1 MTKVDKRLLLHNKL
15 KELIENDN
23 VYYRPPENLKM
34 QYPCIRYKRD
44 KILSEHAD
52 NFAYRNANR
61 YQIIVIDKK
70 PDNPV
75 IEKLL
80 ELPMCSFSAHYETDG
95 LNHDVLSIY
104 Y

>member
-1 MTKVDKRLLLHNKL
+1 MNSRRLSLQTKLEELLGSRH
-15 KELIENDN
+15 

-34 QYPCIRYKRD
+34 EYPCIRYKRD
-44 KILSEHAD
+44 NIVSKHAD
-52 NFAYRNANR
+52 NINYNNTDR
-61 YQIIVIDKK
+61 YLLIIIDKN
-70 PDNPV
+70 PDNSV

-80 ELPMCSFSAHYETDG
+80 ELSMCSFETHYEVDG